1 MYINGVNTTL
11 KNLSDTIINSIIYI
25 KNELLIILDIL
36 KKIYEYPYMSLIGC
50 NFKFTR
56 TLVLAFAVTGTGG
69 LVTTYT
75 LCHGIGV
82 KLKAEIL
89 NNFWVA

>member
-1 MYINGVNTTL
+1 
-11 KNLSDTIINSIIYI
+11 
-25 KNELLIILDIL
+25 
-36 KKIYEYPYMSLIGC
+36 MSLIGC

-82 KLKAEIL
+82 KLKAKIL

>member
-1 MYINGVNTTL
+1 
-11 KNLSDTIINSIIYI
+11 
-25 KNELLIILDIL
+25 
-36 KKIYEYPYMSLIGC
+36 MSLIGC
-50 NFKFTR
+50 NFKSTR